1 MKLKLNFSLPILILF
16 IAFLSCNKDDD
27 NTIPHD
33 PVAQALLDD
42 DELVAYL
49 QSHYY
54 IPAVDD
60 EVFGTIDT
68 IMNNEPSLFSTI
80 QKQEVTEDDVKYNLY
95 HYIENVGLNN
105 SPTKTDSVLVNYRGF
120 LLDSTKFD
128 ERLAYTWLP
137 LTSVIRGWSHGFIKY
152 KDGTNISE
160 AGKPLKFEDTGN
172 GIMFIPSGLA
182 YANFGTANIGVNKSL
197 IFHIKLGLVERA
209 DHDNDLVLSNI
220 EDINGDGNANNDDT
234 DGDNAPDYLDIDD
247 DGDGILT
254 RDEDANE
261 DGDPT
266 NDDSDGDGT
275 PNYLDADS

>member
-1 MKLKLNFSLPILILF
+1 MKLNYSLPILILF
-16 IAFLSCNKDDD
+16 IALLSCNKDDD
-27 NTIPHD
+27 NTVPHD

-68 IMNNEPSLFSTI
+68 LMNNEPSLFSTI
-80 QKQEVTEDDVKYNLY
+80 QTQEITEEDIKYKIY
-95 HYIENVGLNN
+95 HFIENAGLNN
-105 SPTKTDSVLVNYRGF
+105 APTKTDSVLVNYRGF

-137 LTSVIRGWSHGFIKY
+137 LTNVIRGWSHGFIKY

-160 AGKPLKFEDTGN
+160 AGKPLKFEDTGD
-172 GIMFIPSGLA
+172 GVMFIPSGLA
-182 YANFGTANIGVNKSL
+182 YANFGTVNIGVNKSL

-234 DGDNAPDYLDIDD
+234 DGDNTPDYLDIDD

-254 RDEDANE
+254 RDEDADE